1 MKVINLN
8 DVGVYDATIE
18 PNFTGGQVNLQFI
31 INEKIAKEVN
41 IGLAKFGPGG
51 RIVYHTHTAEQ
62 ILYVTE
68 GKGIVA
74 TEDEEVTLTPGM
86 VVFIPPGEKHWHGA
100 TKDSSFTH
108 IVIYGQANPQTTFL
122 HENKS

>member
-1 MKVINLN
+1 MNVINLK
-8 DVGVYDATIE
+8 DIELYHASIE
-18 PNFTGGQVNLQFI
+18 PHFIGGEVDIQFI
-31 INEKIAKEVN
+31 INEKMAKEIN
-41 IGLAKFGPGG
+41 IGLVKFSPGG

-74 TEDEEVTLTPGM
+74 TEEEEFTVTPGM
-86 VVFIPPGEKHWHGA
+86 AVFIPPGEKHWHGA

-108 IVIYGQANPQTTFL
+108 LVIYGHANPQTTFI
-122 HENKS
+122 HEDES